1 VSEKNAKREAPSLA
15 ARNHELRF
23 DDDFRDTIELPG
35 WEGQSIWG
43 WDQPAGTFY
52 AQLWKNENRGDDPE
66 VWVSGVSRPMGSPG
80 SLVRELA
87 ARLHKLPCVM
97 ANALGLE
104 DPDPVVPSREA
115 ATKRLRDELD
125 RAEVALADDDKRSD
139 FVADLRAR
147 GLDDRTVGTLSSVL
161 WLAGRQ
167 LLAPA
172 SFVPCPPF
180 AQAVI
185 AERLVVAGRVVDDR
199 SDPEYFIGVYRALHW
214 DGVAS

>member
-1 VSEKNAKREAPSLA
+1 
-15 ARNHELRF
+15 
-23 DDDFRDTIELPG
+23 
-35 WEGQSIWG
+35 
-43 WDQPAGTFY
+43 
-52 AQLWKNENRGDDPE
+52 
-66 VWVSGVSRPMGSPG
+66 
-80 SLVRELA
+80 LA
-87 ARLHKLPCVM
+87 ARLHKLPCVI

-147 GLDDRTVGTLSSVL
+147 GLDDRTVGTLSGVL

-180 AQAVI
+180 AQAVT

-199 SDPEYFIGVYRALHW
+199 SDPEYFIGVYRALRW